1 MFKMPVGLYEKAL
14 PASMSW
20 EERLTAAGQ
29 AGYDFVEISID
40 ESDERLS
47 RLDWSMDE
55 RADMR
60 RAISNS
66 GIPIMTMCLSGHRKY
81 PLGSHDPAIRQ
92 QGQEILRKAI
102 GFAGDVGL
110 RVVQVMAYDVFYET
124 SDKETGGEF
133 CRRSRT
139 RHPLGGRRPASCWA
153 WKTWTLPLWTA
164 FARDLPS
171 SVKSIHPG
179 CVSIRISATWL
190 RPDTTLRKKYYSPKD
205 K

>member
-14 PASMSW
+14 PASMCW

-66 GIPIMTMCLSGHRKY
+66 GIPHHDHVPERSPQVSARQSRSGHSQAGTGY
-81 PLGSHDPAIRQ
+81 PA
-92 QGQEILRKAI
+92 QG
-102 GFAGDVGL
+102 D
-110 RVVQVMAYDVFYET
+110 RV
-124 SDKETGGEF
+124 
-133 CRRSRT
+133 RR
-139 RHPLGGRRPASCWA
+139 GRRVCASS
-153 WKTWTLPLWTA
+153 
-164 FARDLPS
+164 R
-171 SVKSIHPG
+171 
-179 CVSIRISATWL
+179 
-190 RPDTTLRKKYYSPKD
+190 
-205 K
+205 